1 MVRTMATD
9 PHDREQLK
17 HALSEREK
25 ELDVLYR
32 LAALFSRRVDD
43 VPATVRETAEILRS
57 SMEHPDTVSVR
68 IETDEH
74 LEMAGAGPDRTGEEG
89 YSARET
95 YGDGNHITITVMFA
109 RSAGARESRT
119 CIDERE
125 KHLIASTAALM
136 ADLLQR
142 KEMDQELRES
152 TRTLE
157 RQAAALERK
166 NIALRE
172 VLSQIEHE
180 KRAVLRDARTH
191 VDMYVRPYLHEI
203 GEQSPE
209 DPFVRSRVD
218 QIEASLATL
227 FTEHDHRMVEVAHRL
242 SPREVEICGLIR
254 SGLKTKEISSFLNI
268 GETTVERH
276 RNTIRRKLNLT
287 GSKIN
292 LTSYLRSVT

>member
-1 MVRTMATD
+1 MATD
-9 PHDREQLK
+9 PRDHDQLK

-25 ELDVLYR
+25 ELDALYR
-32 LAALFSRRVDD
+32 LAALFSRPVDD
-43 VPATVRETAEILRS
+43 VPATIRETAGILRG
-57 SMEHPDTVSVR
+57 SMEHPDAVSVR
-68 IETDEH
+68 IEADEFM
-74 LEMAGAGPDRTGEEG
+74 ETVGADPPISPTED
-89 YSARET
+89 YSTRET
-95 YGDGNHITITVMFA
+95 YGEGKHITITVMFA
-109 RSAGARESRT
+109 RFTNAQETAT
-119 CIDERE
+119 IIDERE

-142 KEMDQELRES
+142 KEMDHDLRES
-152 TRTLE
+152 AQTLE
-157 RQAAALERK
+157 RQAAELERK
-166 NIALRE
+166 NVALRE

-180 KRAVLRDARTH
+180 KRAVLRDARTQ

-209 DPFVRSRVD
+209 DPFIRSRID

-254 SGLKTKEISSFLNI
+254 SGLTTKEISSFLNI
-268 GETTVERH
+268 DETTVERH

>member
-1 MVRTMATD
+1 MIRTMATD
-9 PHDREQLK
+9 PRNYERLK

-25 ELDVLYR
+25 ELDALYR

-43 VPATVRETAEILRS
+43 VPATIRETAGILRS
-57 SMEHPDTVSVR
+57 SMEHPDAVNVR
-68 IETDEH
+68 IEADEY
-74 LEMAGAGPDRTGEEG
+74 LEMAGADPAPAGEEG
-89 YSARET
+89 CSARET
-95 YGDGNHITITVMFA
+95 YGDGKYITITVICA
-109 RSAGARESRT
+109 EST
-119 CIDERE
+119 TPAKAATLIDERE

-142 KEMDQELRES
+142 KEMDRDLRES

-157 RQAAALERK
+157 RQAAELERK
-166 NIALRE
+166 NVALRE

-180 KRAVLRDARTH
+180 KRVMLRDARTH
-191 VDMYVRPYLHEI
+191 VDMYLRPYLHEI
-203 GEQSPE
+203 GGQSP
-209 DPFVRSRVD
+209 DDAFIRSRIE

-254 SGLKTKEISSFLNI
+254 SGLTTKEISSFLSI
-268 GETTVERH
+268 GEATVERH
-276 RNTIRRKLNLT
+276 RNTIRRKLKLT

-292 LTSYLRSVT
+292 LTSYLRSVS